1 MANGVD
7 DGKRDNAPKS
17 SVAHSDRYTYVRDT
31 FGDQSL
37 KDTIDA
43 GAFAEDAIG
52 GLLPYLPETRT
63 MDKGIR
69 CKG

>member
-1 MANGVD
+1 MANGLD

-37 KDTIDA
+37 KDTI
-43 GAFAEDAIG
+43 ETPV
-52 GLLPYLPETRT
+52 LLQKTPSGSSALLTGNK
-63 MDKGIR
+63 D
-69 CKG
+69 